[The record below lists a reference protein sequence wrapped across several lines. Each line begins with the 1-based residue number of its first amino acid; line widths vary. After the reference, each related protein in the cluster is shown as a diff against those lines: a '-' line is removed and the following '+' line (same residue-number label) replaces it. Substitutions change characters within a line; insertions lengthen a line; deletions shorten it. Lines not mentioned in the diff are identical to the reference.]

1 MLRSS
6 PPANLNLKSAGYS
19 NIAAS
24 RSKAG
29 SLALFSSLAS
39 ILYNGGAGVLF
50 LASDIIPRAS
60 LQKETLT
67 SGSLLNPLVVLF
79 QPLGGA
85 LTSSFV
91 LFQASSLT
99 YSFCYLFLG
108 HFKLATAIEL
118 QFKQLNRR

>member
-39 ILYNGGAGVLF
+39 ILYNGWRNRK
-50 LASDIIPRAS
+50 S
-60 LQKETLT
+60 TL
-67 SGSLLNPLVVLF
+67 SVQGGRPKVKQVVKRGPL
-79 QPLGGA
+79 
-85 LTSSFV
+85 
-91 LFQASSLT
+91 ASSLT